1 VVAPAAL
8 AGGCAKVI
16 IVDMAQPKLDI
27 ITAYD
32 GIEIVNIGDPPLSN
46 VVAQITGNWG
56 ADLVFECS
64 VAVPLYFT

>member
-1 VVAPAAL
+1 
-8 AGGCAKVI
+8 
-16 IVDMAQPKLDI
+16 MAQPKLDI